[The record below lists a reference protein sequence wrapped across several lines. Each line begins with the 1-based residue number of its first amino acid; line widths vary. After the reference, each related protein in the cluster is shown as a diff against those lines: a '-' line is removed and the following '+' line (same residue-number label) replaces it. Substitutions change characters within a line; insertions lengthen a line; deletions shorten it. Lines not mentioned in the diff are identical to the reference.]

1 MNQNKDSRFAYA
13 HFNETIYKTDTSD
26 KGELIQLVEPLYKG
40 TTNLMGVDSYNS
52 LNNEFASRMTGGV
65 IKEDNLLNVLNY
77 IYDGLKSDIEKMP
90 ELDEDL
96 AWYYSYVRSNFER
109 DGHLRPDHMTADS
122 IDDLGG
128 KIFSLQEKVRRAQI
142 RSMQQTNHTR

>member
-1 MNQNKDSRFAYA
+1 
-13 HFNETIYKTDTSD
+13 
-26 KGELIQLVEPLYKG
+26 
-40 TTNLMGVDSYNS
+40 MGVDSYNS

-96 AWYYSYVRSNFER
+96 ARYYSYVRSNFER
-109 DGHLRPDHMTADS
+109 DGHLRPDDMTVEKIS
-122 IDDLGG
+122 DLGS

>member
-1 MNQNKDSRFAYA
+1 MSRNQNKDSRFAYA
-13 HFNETIYKTDTSD
+13 HFNETIYETDTSD

-52 LNNEFASRMTGGV
+52 LNNEFASRITGGV

-90 ELDEDL
+90 ELDD
-96 AWYYSYVRSNFER
+96 
-109 DGHLRPDHMTADS
+109 MTVEKIS
-122 IDDLGG
+122 DLGS